1 MSSDYIFEC
10 AKTFE
15 ELYSK
20 TNERLEL
27 LKTQRGKEE
36 ELNKIK
42 NLLSQMENTLNTIE
56 LESSLISN
64 KQSGSNEFN
73 ISQTCRQHFNEIRKK
88 FNKVEN
94 EYFDSVETTGL
105 REVKVDGGFKFS
117 NGLNDLEH
125 LQSKYGGNF
134 PLDDN
139 MIPEELKR
147 LRRREEVKRKAMMA
161 FGALFALFV
170 LYRLFR

>member
-20 TNERLEL
+20 TNEKLEL

-36 ELNKIK
+36 ELGKIK

-64 KQSGSNEFN
+64 RQNGSNEFN

-94 EYFDSVETTGL
+94 EYFDSVESTGL
-105 REVKVDGGFKFS
+105 KEVKVDGGFKFT
-117 NGLNDLEH
+117 NRLNDLEH
-125 LQSKYGGNF
+125 LQSRYGGDF
-134 PLDDN
+134 PLDTD

-147 LRRREEVKRKAMMA
+147 LRRREEIKKKAA
-161 FGALFALFV
+161 IVFGVLFALFV

>member
-10 AKTFE
+10 AETFE

-20 TNERLEL
+20 TNEKLEL
-27 LKTQRGKEE
+27 IKTQRGKEE

-64 KQSGSNEFN
+64 KQNGSNEFN
-73 ISQTCRQHFNEIRKK
+73 ITQTCRQHFNEIRKK

-94 EYFDSVETTGL
+94 EYFDSVESTGL

-117 NGLNDLEH
+117 NGLNNLEH
-125 LQSKYGGNF
+125 LQSRYGGNF
-134 PLDDN
+134 PLDND

-147 LRRREEVKRKAMMA
+147 LRRREELKKKGMIACGVLI
-161 FGALFALFV
+161 ALIIL
-170 LYRLFR
+170 LRLFR

>member
-20 TNERLEL
+20 TNEKLEL

-36 ELNKIK
+36 ELTKIK

-64 KQSGSNEFN
+64 KQNGSNEFN

-88 FNKVEN
+88 FNKIEN
-94 EYFDSVETTGL
+94 DFFDSVEATGL
-105 REVKVDGGFKFS
+105 REVKVDGGFKFN

-125 LQSKYGGNF
+125 LQSRYGGHF

-139 MIPEELKR
+139 MIPDELKR
-147 LRRREEVKRKAMMA
+147 LRQREVIKARLMMG
-161 FGALFALFV
+161 FGIFMALFV
-170 LYRLFR
+170 LYKIFR

>member
-10 AKTFE
+10 AKNFE

-20 TNERLEL
+20 TNEKLEL

-56 LESSLISN
+56 LESSLIGN
-64 KQSGSNEFN
+64 RQSGNEFN

-94 EYFDSVETTGL
+94 EYFDSVESTGL
-105 REVKVDGGFKFS
+105 KEVKVDGGFKFS

-125 LQSKYGGNF
+125 LQSRYGGNF

-147 LRRREEVKRKAMMA
+147 LRRREEMKKKAA
-161 FGALFALFV
+161 IVFGSLLALFILF
-170 LYRLFR
+170 RLFR